1 MNMSIKSVGG
11 YLGDKAANVIAG
23 ATNLGPAKRL
33 MGKFN
38 VKLEDALAYATVG
51 SIIAKDGIGCA
62 MYVTQS
68 MNNKKIP
75 DEKRKFVAALDLT
88 NGLLMIL
95 AQIGM
100 FFLSRQYSGKFFNKL
115 FDKSFNLMERSQN
128 VSRIR
133 MYLDALGETVG
144 KKLGL
149 EKIFDEKVQKSAMD
163 VFKFVFDTASATI
176 IGKRIIVPLI
186 ATPFASKV
194 EKWLD
199 KREKRKNGELIDE
212 PNKSEPAMK
221 GNDASEKTSAVNKAE
236 EAKPIEEDE
245 MTNLLDIYRKNHI
258 ES

>member
-1 MNMSIKSVGG
+1 MGLSISKIGNYVGG
-11 YLGDKAANVIAG
+11 KIANGIAG
-23 ATNLGPAKRL
+23 ATNLKPAKWL
-33 MGKFN
+33 GDKFDGN
-38 VKLEDALAYATVG
+38 LEKALATAVVG

-88 NGLLMIL
+88 NGLLMIV

-100 FFLSRQYSGKFFNKL
+100 FLAMRKYSGAIFNKL
-115 FDKSFNLMERSQN
+115 FDKSFNPIARSNN
-128 VSRIR
+128 VSRMR
-133 MYLDALGETVG
+133 MWMGKKGETVL

-149 EKIFDEKVQKSAMD
+149 EKIFDDKVQKGALD
-163 VFKFVFDTASATI
+163 VFKFVLDTAAATI
-176 IGKRIIVPLI
+176 VGKRVIVPLI

-199 KREKRKNGELIDE
+199 KREKMKNGELPAEESD
-212 PNKSEPAMK
+212 KSTPSMK
-221 GNDASEKTSAVNKAE
+221 GNEKVE
-236 EAKPIEEDE
+236 EPAQKPAIDEDE
-245 MTNLLDIYRKNHI
+245 ITNLLDIYKKNHT

>member
-1 MNMSIKSVGG
+1 MNMSIKAIGG
-11 YLGDKAANVIAG
+11 YIGDKVANGIAAATHLKG
-23 ATNLGPAKRL
+23 AKKL
-33 MGKFN
+33 MSKFD

-100 FFLSRQYSGKFFNKL
+100 FFLSRQYSGKFFNWL
-115 FDKSFNLMERSQN
+115 FKKSFNLLERSN
-128 VSRIR
+128 IISKMR
-133 MYLDALGETVG
+133 MYSDALEETVG
-144 KKLGL
+144 RKLGL
-149 EKIFDEKVQKSAMD
+149 GKIFDEKVQKGAMD

-199 KREKRKNGELIDE
+199 KREKMKNGELPEE
-212 PNKSEPAMK
+212 PSKSEPSMK
-221 GNDASEKTSAVNKAE
+221 GNDSFEKTSTVKAE
-236 EAKPIEEDE
+236 ETKPEEDE

>member
-1 MNMSIKSVGG
+1 MNISAIGVNTLKGIGKGIAKATNSRPAKW
-11 YLGDKAANVIAG
+11 LGDKFDG
-23 ATNLGPAKRL
+23 NLEK
-33 MGKFN
+33 
-38 VKLEDALAYATVG
+38 ALATAVVG

-88 NGLLMIL
+88 NGLLMIV

-100 FFLSRQYSGKFFNKL
+100 FLAMRKYSGAIFNKL
-115 FDKSFNLMERSQN
+115 LDKSFNPIARSN
-128 VSRIR
+128 SVSRMR
-133 MYLDALGETVG
+133 MWMDKKGETVL

-149 EKIFDEKVQKSAMD
+149 EKIFDDKVQKGALD
-163 VFKFVFDTASATI
+163 VFKFVLDTAAATI
-176 IGKRIIVPLI
+176 VGKRVIVPLI

-199 KREKRKNGELIDE
+199 KREKMKNGELPAEE
-212 PNKSEPAMK
+212 PDKSTPSMK
-221 GNDASEKTSAVNKAE
+221 GNEKVE
-236 EAKPIEEDE
+236 EPVQKPAIDEEE
-245 MTNLLDIYRKNHI
+245 ITNLLDIYKKNHT

>member
-1 MNMSIKSVGG
+1 MNIKAIGVNTLKGVGKG
-11 YLGDKAANVIAG
+11 VAK
-23 ATNLGPAKRL
+23 ATNLKPAKWL
-33 MGKFN
+33 GNKFDGD
-38 VKLEDALAYATVG
+38 LETALAIATVG

-100 FFLSRQYSGKFFNKL
+100 FFAMRKYSGPLFNKI
-115 FDKSFNLMERSQN
+115 FQKSFNPIAKSN
-128 VSRIR
+128 TITR
-133 MYLDALGETVG
+133 MRMWMGKKGEPVV

-149 EKIFDEKVQKSAMD
+149 EKVFDEKVQKGAMD
-163 VFKFVFDTASATI
+163 VFKFVLDTAAATI
-176 IGKRIIVPLI
+176 IGKRVIVPLI

-199 KREKRKNGELIDE
+199 KREKMKNGEAVDDSQVS
-212 PNKSEPAMK
+212 PSMK
-221 GNDASEKTSAVNKAE
+221 GNDKTEGENLDVIV
-236 EAKPIEEDE
+236 PIEKEDE
-245 MTNLLDIYRKNHI
+245 STNLLDLYKKNMK
-258 ES
+258 